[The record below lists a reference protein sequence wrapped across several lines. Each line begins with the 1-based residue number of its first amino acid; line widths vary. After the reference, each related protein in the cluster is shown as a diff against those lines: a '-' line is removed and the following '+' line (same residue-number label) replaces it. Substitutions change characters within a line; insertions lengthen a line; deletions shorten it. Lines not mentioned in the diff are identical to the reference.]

1 MLNTGLPGAISLA
14 AQGLTDQTFHIIR
27 LSIDAPWI
35 QLWDLKGVGDG
46 QEGVVPGGVGAIV
59 GVCGGVCGVDAGA
72 KLFALIC
79 VADPRQGV
87 DP

>member
-1 MLNTGLPGAISLA
+1 MYVPRTVMLNADLPGAISLA

-59 GVCGGVCGVDAGA
+59 GVYGVGV
-72 KLFALIC
+72 
-79 VADPRQGV
+79 V
-87 DP
+87 